1 MLIAQITNK
10 IGNNAKKYRKSMF
23 YDIFLAVPDPNLGYN
38 HELIRS
44 RTATDWHSILINSSI
59 ECLRYE
65 SSRVCTHPTISL
77 SGNVDRHGFD
87 TSFVVDRCFGENR
100 HEIALAH
107 EVEQYVGV
115 VQFYPCFKVEFVAFE
130 YLVEHI
136 TRLKPFGG

>member
-1 MLIAQITNK
+1 MLA
-10 IGNNAKKYRKSMF
+10 
-23 YDIFLAVPDPNLGYN
+23 
-38 HELIRS
+38 IRV
-44 RTATDWHSILINSSI
+44 L
-59 ECLRYE
+59 E
-65 SSRVCTHPTISL
+65 SVYASYHFVV
-77 SGNVDRHGFD
+77 GNVDRHGFD